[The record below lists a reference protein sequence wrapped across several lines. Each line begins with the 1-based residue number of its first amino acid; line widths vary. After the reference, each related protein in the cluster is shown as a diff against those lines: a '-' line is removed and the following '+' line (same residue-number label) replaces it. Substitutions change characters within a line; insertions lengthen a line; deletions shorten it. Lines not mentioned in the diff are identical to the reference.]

1 MEEKIALIA
10 RGSRWEPKLL
20 RSINRVIKMRKKLL
34 NGYMELLRRIVRSRR
49 TMRVSIKKGGLK
61 IRCLKMS

>member
-1 MEEKIALIA
+1 MEAKIALIA

>member
-1 MEEKIALIA
+1 VEEKIALIA
-10 RGSRWEPKLL
+10 RGLRWEPKLL
-20 RSINRVIKMRKKLL
+20 RSINQVRKMRKKLL

>member
-1 MEEKIALIA
+1 MAGKIALIA

>member
-10 RGSRWEPKLL
+10 RGSRWEPKLS
-20 RSINRVIKMRKKLL
+20 RSINRIIKMRKKLL